1 MRKFSLSCI
10 FIVYALMGIAQQNI
24 PLTQLTGQYR
34 FDGGMIIQF
43 TVKQNKLFLITPGN
57 PLQEMDAM
65 GKNKYRSTT
74 LKGDLFSFET
84 GENKV
89 ITLTIANDRGIL
101 KGTKTTDPVVDNSEV
116 MDSIVTERRSSEHF
130 ECWFNAS
137 DEAHID
143 SLLLYLEKDY
153 PRILKDFKLSTL
165 PPTRVK
171 IYHDLKTFHL
181 SINQPDAPPQVMDTA
196 FGKDEFRMVSP
207 SQAGAEILPF
217 ISHEFIH
224 CVHLNIDYSP
234 NNPRWLWEGVAMYES
249 GWFMDPKET
258 DIIKNKQYPS
268 LNSLSNG
275 MEYSLGYVIIEAI
288 KDLWNFDTV
297 IGLIKH
303 RGNVEKTVQLTQAEF
318 DKKVFDQ
325 IYNKYSGTK

>member
-1 MRKFSLSCI
+1 MFKISIGLI
-10 FIVYALMGIAQQNI
+10 FIVFAHTAIAQQNI
-24 PLTQLTGQYR
+24 PLTELAGQYR
-34 FDGGMIIQF
+34 FDEGMIIQF
-43 TVKQNKLFLITPGN
+43 TVKQNRLYLITAGN
-57 PLQEMDAM
+57 PLQEMGAT
-65 GKNKYRSTT
+65 GKNQFRSTT
-74 LKGDLFSFET
+74 LKEDLFTFESN
-84 GENKV
+84 ENKV

-101 KGTKTTDPVVDNSEV
+101 KGTKTTDPVVDHSEV
-116 MDSIVTERRSSEHF
+116 MDSILTGRRSSEHF

-137 DEAHID
+137 DAPHID

-153 PRILKDFKLSTL
+153 ARILKDFKLSSL
-165 PPTRVK
+165 PTTRVK
-171 IYHDLKTFHL
+171 IYPDLKTFHL
-181 SINQPDAPPQVMDTA
+181 SINQPDAPPQVLATA

-207 SQAGAEILPF
+207 SQAGADILPF

-258 DIIKNKQYPS
+258 DVIKNKQYPS
-268 LNSLSNG
+268 LASLNNG
-275 MEYSLGYVIIEAI
+275 LEYSLGYVIIEAI

-297 IGLIKH
+297 IELIKL
-303 RGNVEKTVQLTQAEF
+303 RGNVEKTVQLTQPEF

-325 IYNKYSGTK
+325 IYNKYFSAK